1 MNDDNKDTS
10 DERKRNDSPI
20 LQRASVS
27 DSPIL
32 HATCKLLSSQVCCAQ
47 RLQHSISTAE
57 RYLNT
62 RIKDGRPMR
71 NANDA
76 KTRLVVVSQENTE
89 QVVIFEQV
97 FQGVV
102 GGMDRKCRL
111 RAQPSPYKF

>member
-1 MNDDNKDTS
+1 
-10 DERKRNDSPI
+10 
-20 LQRASVS
+20 
-27 DSPIL
+27 
-32 HATCKLLSSQVCCAQ
+32 
-47 RLQHSISTAE
+47 
-57 RYLNT
+57 
-62 RIKDGRPMR
+62 MR

-76 KTRLVVVSQENTE
+76 KTRLVVGSQENTE